1 MATGIAGED
10 IFTITQG
17 IRVHRPTAT
26 TAADQDLF
34 SIDGGNVLLLGFL
47 GEVTTAIGAGSQ
59 DFEID
64 HDPDDGGSNVAL
76 STLLLVDGDVTG
88 TLYTLNPTNG
98 GALVATTDVA
108 YNVMLADPI
117 ALTPGDIVLDVTGT
131 EAGSVEWWV
140 WYVPI
145 DVGASITA
153 S

>member
-64 HDPDDGGSNVAL
+64 HDPDDGGSNV
-76 STLLLVDGDVTG
+76 
-88 TLYTLNPTNG
+88 
-98 GALVATTDVA
+98 
-108 YNVMLADPI
+108 MLADPI